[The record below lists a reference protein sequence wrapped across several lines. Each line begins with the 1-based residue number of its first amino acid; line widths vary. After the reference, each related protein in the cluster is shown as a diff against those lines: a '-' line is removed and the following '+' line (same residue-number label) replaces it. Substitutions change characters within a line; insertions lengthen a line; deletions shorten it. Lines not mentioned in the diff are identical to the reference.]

1 MRRDGHVTLGPI
13 FARAGEIAPLPQL
26 EDTALALCRAYN
38 GTEASRSSLAAA
50 AERGDRDAANTIAW
64 LRLHDPDPVPVQ
76 RLTEAH
82 AARLHRQLLADPQG
96 FLASAPAPYPASAAD
111 QHWGFDTG
119 WIRDRLELSRI
130 RLRQCA
136 AAQCSDLAILAGNG
150 PSLNRTDWSLL
161 EGREVY
167 VSNYAVSHDP
177 LGQLARG
184 VAVTN
189 YFVANQA
196 PTVFHPITGSGP
208 AWRFYPVWLSHVL
221 PDTPETVWLNAL
233 GGKPFFSGDPAHA
246 IAWHSTVSYFW
257 LQILFHLGYRKV
269 LLIGFDH
276 SYTQPAT
283 AREGDLLR
291 QAEDDT
297 NHFDPAYF
305 RGKSWQAADTD
316 NMARVYELAKRRYE
330 AEGREIVNCTEGGAL
345 EVFRRAPLGAE
356 LGGT

>member
-1 MRRDGHVTLGPI
+1 MTLGPI
-13 FARAGEIAPLPQL
+13 FARAGEIAPLEQM
-26 EDTALALCRAYN
+26 EDTARALCRAYN
-38 GTEASRSSLAAA
+38 GTDDSRNSLVAA

-64 LRLHDPDPVPVQ
+64 LRMHDPDPVPVT
-76 RLTEAH
+76 RLTHAH
-82 AARLHRQLLADPQG
+82 AARLHRQLLADSKA
-96 FLASAPAPYPASAAD
+96 FLDKGSAPYPASAAD
-111 QHWGFDTG
+111 LHWGFDTG
-119 WIRDRLELSRI
+119 WTRARLAQSRI
-130 RLRQCA
+130 RLRQCTA
-136 AAQCSDLAILAGNG
+136 ARRSDLAILAGNG
-150 PSLNRTDWSLL
+150 PSLNLTDWSLL
-161 EGREVY
+161 KGHEVY
-167 VSNYAVSHDP
+167 ISNYAISHDP

-221 PDTPETVWLNAL
+221 PDTPETIWLNAL
-233 GGKPFFSGDPAHA
+233 GGKPFFSGDPAQA

-291 QAEDDT
+291 QSEDDT
-297 NHFDPAYF
+297 NHFDPTYF
-305 RGKSWQAADTD
+305 RGKSWQAADTG
-316 NMARVYELAKRRYE
+316 NMGRVYELAKSRYE
-330 AEGREIVNCTEGGAL
+330 AGGREIVNCTEGGAL

-356 LGGT
+356 LRET